1 MLTEI
6 EGKDMKVSSL
16 PASLAL
22 PSLSLLLY
30 FMQQPSPLRYRHQQD
45 TCILIIIS
53 HKKREGRAVH
63 DFLSFSL
70 SLPVITMLMMKNRG
84 E

>member
-6 EGKDMKVSSL
+6 EGKDMKVSFL

-22 PSLSLLLY
+22 SSLSLLLY

-53 HKKREGRAVH
+53 HTKREGRAVH
-63 DFLSFSL
+63 DFLSL